1 MKSAGALS
9 LGDRGMIK
17 GEKMELREEEDE
29 ASRGMS

>member
-1 MKSAGALS
+1 MGALS

-17 GEKMELREEEDE
+17 GGKMELRGEEE